1 MINKLIWRSLALLL
15 QEATETT
22 EGESEQLRDNGV
34 YYVLMQDGRL
44 QMVRY
49 RTAPLRSQ
57 SKAQR
62 SNRFTEA
69 SKKAES
75 QLAKSQLNQIQAH
88 QAQFQ
93 SRPARI
99 QQQPAKFNQQPTRS
113 NNQFNQRSA
122 QINQQSQP
130 FHYVEIQKSHEIEVA
145 QPVPDT
151 APTGF
156 VANLQYRNVEPI
168 SAPIFAYNPAPLT
181 RILKK
186 WSVSIKTKCADFQIY
201 LFYAYHTNKHWL
213 FYTIL
218 FIYSLLHHS
227 TVFI

>member
-1 MINKLIWRSLALLL
+1 MLL

-22 EGESEQLRDNGV
+22 EGEQSEQLRDNGV

-57 SKAQR
+57 PKAQR
-62 SNRFTEA
+62 SNRFT
-69 SKKAES
+69 ES

-93 SRPARI
+93 PRPARI
-99 QQQPAKFNQQPTRS
+99 QQQPAKFSQQPTRS
-113 NNQFNQRSA
+113 TNQFNQRSA

-145 QPVPDT
+145 QPDT

-168 SAPIFAYNPAPLT
+168 SAPIFAYNPAPVT

-186 WSVSIKTKCADFQIY
+186 
-201 LFYAYHTNKHWL
+201 
-213 FYTIL
+213 
-218 FIYSLLHHS
+218 
-227 TVFI
+227 

>member
-1 MINKLIWRSLALLL
+1 MIAKTVYSLYLFHNNIQTHFSFNVLL

-62 SNRFTEA
+62 SNRFTES
-69 SKKAES
+69 SKKTES
-75 QLAKSQLNQIQAH
+75 QLAKSQLTQIQAH

-93 SRPARI
+93 PRPARI

-113 NNQFNQRSA
+113 NNQLNGQASQFNQRSA
-122 QINQQSQP
+122 QINQQPQP

-145 QPVPDT
+145 QPVPET

-186 WSVSIKTKCADFQIY
+186 
-201 LFYAYHTNKHWL
+201 
-213 FYTIL
+213 
-218 FIYSLLHHS
+218 
-227 TVFI
+227 

>member
-1 MINKLIWRSLALLL
+1 
-15 QEATETT
+15 
-22 EGESEQLRDNGV
+22 
-34 YYVLMQDGRL
+34 MQDGRL

-49 RTAPLRSQ
+49 RTAPLRS
-57 SKAQR
+57 R
-62 SNRFTEA
+62 SNRLTEA
-69 SKKAES
+69 SKKTES
-75 QLAKSQLNQIQAH
+75 QLAKSQLTQIQAH

-93 SRPARI
+93 PRPARI

-130 FHYVEIQKSHEIEVA
+130 FHYVEIQKSHEIDVA
-145 QPVPDT
+145 QPVPDS

-186 WSVSIKTKCADFQIY
+186 WSVTYSSKEVCGEIFSY
-201 LFYAYHTNKHWL
+201 LSWLPDNHWL
-213 FYTIL
+213 FYRATIV
-218 FIYSLLHHS
+218 FIYSFLHHS
-227 TVFI
+227 TICI

>member
-1 MINKLIWRSLALLL
+1 M

-22 EGESEQLRDNGV
+22 EAESEQLRDNGV

-49 RTAPLRSQ
+49 RTAPLRS
-57 SKAQR
+57 R

-75 QLAKSQLNQIQAH
+75 QLAKSQLTQIQAH

-93 SRPARI
+93 PRPARI

-130 FHYVEIQKSHEIEVA
+130 FHYVEIQKSHEIDVA
-145 QPVPDT
+145 QPVPDS

-168 SAPIFAYNPAPLT
+168 SAPIFAYNTAPLT

-186 WSVSIKTKCADFQIY
+186 WSVTVQKKCVEKYFHIY
-201 LFYAYHTNKHWL
+201 IFHDYHTIID
-213 FYTIL
+213 FSIG
-218 FIYSLLHHS
+218 LL
-227 TVFI
+227 